1 MYTFLIK
8 KIFYLWIG
16 NWFMYLNNIKVIQ
29 EKSRIL
35 LYAYVGQYFYQ
46 LVYPSR
52 VLLGKNKQT

>member
-1 MYTFLIK
+1 
-8 KIFYLWIG
+8 
-16 NWFMYLNNIKVIQ
+16 MYLNNIKVIQ

-35 LYAYVGQYFYQ
+35 LYTYVGQYFYQ